1 MSVAF
6 KVRVPDILPS
16 TVIITTSP
24 TAALL
29 TPVKEILNSGFA
41 NLVMRS
47 LLELPV
53 SELVAKETSM
63 TF

>member
-1 MSVAF
+1 MVC
-6 KVRVPDILPS
+6 VPEIAPS

-24 TAALL
+24 TAALF

-47 LLELPV
+47 VLEEPV
-53 SELVAKETSM
+53 SELVAKLTSI